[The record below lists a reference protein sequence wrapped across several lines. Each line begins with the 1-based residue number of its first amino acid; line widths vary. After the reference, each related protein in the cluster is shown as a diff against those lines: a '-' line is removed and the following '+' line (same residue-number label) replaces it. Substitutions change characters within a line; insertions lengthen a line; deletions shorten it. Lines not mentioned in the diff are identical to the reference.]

1 MNTDSIRTYIEKNF
15 SERRKIH
22 TEGVRQTAVKLA
34 EKYGVVPSKAELAA
48 LFHDMY
54 RGVSVD
60 VLNYYVKHLGLD
72 AKYID
77 NANLA
82 HGKIAA
88 IIMERDYGV
97 TDPDII
103 NAVSYHT
110 TGRAGM
116 SQLEK
121 VIYIADAIEPNRRYP
136 GVEELRK
143 VVWEDLDQACLMSI
157 NHTINYVS
165 SQGHYLDPDT
175 LMARDDFM
183 KRRNGMNNK
192 EYALLAAKTLSDK
205 KAADIAAIDIAEKA
219 SFADYLV
226 VATGNSDRQVNSL
239 IDDVEDAFAKN
250 DLFVKNIEGRQ
261 GSGWVL
267 MDFGDIIVNIFT
279 KEMREKYGIEKVW
292 GDCTFLDIEE

>member
-1 MNTDSIRTYIEKNF
+1 MRLKGISMNTDSIRTYIENNF
-15 SERRKIH
+15 SEKRKIH
-22 TEGVRQTAVKLA
+22 TEGVRKTAVKLA
-34 EKYGVVPSKAELAA
+34 EKYGVDPSKAEIAA

-54 RGVSVD
+54 RGVPVD
-60 VLNYYVKHLGLD
+60 VLNYYVKHMELD
-72 AKYID
+72 SKYIN

-103 NAVSYHT
+103 NAVSFHT

-136 GVEELRK
+136 GVDELRK
-143 VVWEDLDQACLMSI
+143 AVWEDLDRACLMSI

-165 SQGHYLDPDT
+165 GQGHFLDPDT

-183 KRRNGMNNK
+183 KK
-192 EYALLAAKTLSDK
+192 ENCN
-205 KAADIAAIDIAEKA
+205 E
-219 SFADYLV
+219 
-226 VATGNSDRQVNSL
+226 
-239 IDDVEDAFAKN
+239 
-250 DLFVKNIEGRQ
+250 
-261 GSGWVL
+261 
-267 MDFGDIIVNIFT
+267 
-279 KEMREKYGIEKVW
+279 
-292 GDCTFLDIEE
+292 